1 MTSLLP
7 TPAWSRNK
15 VSDGL
20 PAYDDL
26 PFVGNSK
33 ERSSWDVFGDD
44 DEFGCLNFQSSE
56 SVQRGSAEVR
66 DGTVIN
72 LNLPLGEPQPQFW
85 ASRTK
90 PQQRFT
96 VSRTVRDEYIDN
108 LNTQVS
114 SQIDGFAH
122 HRFRDFGYYGGRQ
135 DEDIDLRGELS
146 MHRWAERGILG
157 RAVLVDVEAHVRRQ
171 SGSSIVEQRLAIGPD
186 LITATLEEQ
195 GTVIEPGDMLLIR
208 TGWLGWYR
216 GLPETDRNEL
226 AARWTEDRRLA
237 TLPGISPSVDSAR
250 WLWNSRISLLAL
262 DNPTAETV
270 PYRREEGWAHH
281 RLLVL
286 LGLPLGE
293 LWDLDVLGQACS
305 DAGRWSFL
313 LTTAPLN
320 IVGGVASPSNA
331 YAVL

>member
-7 TPAWSRNK
+7 TPVPATDK
-15 VSDGL
+15 LGDGL
-20 PAYDDL
+20 PTYDQL
-26 PFVGNSK
+26 PILGNSN
-33 ERSSWDVFGDD
+33 ERSSWGVFGES
-44 DEFGCLNFQSSE
+44 DEFGCLNFQTSV

-66 DGTVIN
+66 SGTVIN

-90 PQQRFT
+90 PEHRVS

-146 MHRWAERGILG
+146 IHRWAERGILG
-157 RAVLVDVEAHVRRQ
+157 RAVLLDVEAHVRRK
-171 SGSSIVEQRLAIGPD
+171 SGSSIVEQRLAIDPD

-216 GLPETDRNEL
+216 GLSEKDRNDL
-226 AARWTEDRRLA
+226 AARWTEDRGLA
-237 TLPGISPSVDSAR
+237 TLPGISPSVNSAR
-250 WLWNSRISLLAL
+250 WLWNSRVSLLAL
-262 DNPTAETV
+262 DNPTAEAI

-293 LWDLDVLGQACS
+293 LWDLDALGQACS